1 MFLALLALAVLLPGT
16 ARLPLLDRDEP
27 RFSRATVEM
36 IERSEWV
43 VPYFNREYRFD
54 KPVLTYWLMRA
65 GYALCGRNE
74 LGARAHSVAAT
85 ALLAIVVFAMGRR
98 WRDARTGLAAAVM
111 LLLSMQMLI
120 HGRSAVADMPMVLCV
135 ALSEWALW
143 NLLAGDGPGP
153 RRGWWWMLWLSL
165 GSGFL
170 AKGPIAWLV
179 PALSAVLFRWV
190 FLRRPLPW
198 RRLGLL
204 PGLAVALAV
213 IAPWGIAALVKTG
226 GAFWKVGIGQ
236 HVVERGFD
244 AFDGRRFV
252 PFYYLPTAF
261 LSLFPWIAL
270 LGSAWAVARRD
281 RTPRVAFLLSWLAAP
296 YLIFS
301 FYSTQLPHYVLPGLP
316 AFFLLLAPA
325 AAPDAPAP
333 PRWGRILR
341 TALVALAAALAA
353 VLATAAVFAPDD
365 PMLGPLRPAF
375 WAGAGILCAL
385 LLALHTFPRFHP
397 AAIVGSA
404 VLLGAA
410 TSLLAGTLRAVSPAL
425 ALAPVVAKLPADAE
439 CLWHRFRE
447 PSVVFYTGRTWR
459 APGGIAEIAAHM
471 AKPGPRIVIVTA
483 EQADLDDH
491 LNNLLAARGLAK
503 PKKAVSDF
511 RAENRPLHK
520 PGYTH
525 SEIRA
530 FNIARGSW
538 VTLDVFTRAE

>member
-1 MFLALLALAVLLPGT
+1 MFLALLALALLLPGT

-36 IERSEWV
+36 IERGEWV

-74 LGARAHSVAAT
+74 LGARAHSVAAA

-165 GSGFL
+165 GAGFL

-226 GAFWKVGIGQ
+226 GAFWKIGIGQ
-236 HVVERGFD
+236 HVVQRGFD

-270 LGSAWAVARRD
+270 LGAGWAVVRRE
-281 RTPRVAFLLSWLAAP
+281 RTPLTAFLLSWLAAP

-301 FYSTQLPHYVLPGLP
+301 LYSTQLPHYVLPGLP

-341 TALVALAAALAA
+341 TVLVVLAAAFAAILAAAA
-353 VLATAAVFAPDD
+353 VLAPED
-365 PMLGPLRPAF
+365 PMLDPLRPAL
-375 WAGAGILCAL
+375 WAGAGILSAL
-385 LLALHTFPRFHP
+385 LLALHSFPRFHP
-397 AAIVGSA
+397 AALAGAA

-447 PSVVFYTGRTWR
+447 PSVVFYTGRAWR
-459 APGGIAEIAAHM
+459 DPGGIAQIAARM
-471 AKPGPRIVIVTA
+471 RAPGPRVVVVTA
-483 EQADLDDH
+483 EQTDLDDH
-491 LNNLLAARGLAK
+491 LNNLLAARGLAASR
-503 PKKAVSDF
+503 KAVSDF
-511 RAENRPLHK
+511 RVENRPLRI
-520 PGYTH
+520 PGYER
-525 SEIRA
+525 SELRA
-530 FNIARGSW
+530 FNVARGSW
-538 VTLDVFTRAE
+538 VILAVYTRAK